1 MTVGEVIIIIIGEI
15 TKTQVILILMDQML
29 HGWTKIL
36 VKGVAIEEEDKGITI
51 MGNIEEVETI
61 RIVVDAA
68 EAEDIILQ
76 AIKEI
81 DDRNVLR

>member
-1 MTVGEVIIIIIGEI
+1 
-15 TKTQVILILMDQML
+15 MDQML

-51 MGNIEEVETI
+51 MGNTEEVETI
-61 RIVVDAA
+61 KIVADAA

-81 DDRNVLR
+81 DDQNVLR